1 MGKKIFDIDLD
12 RCVGCYACVVACMDQ
27 NDIVPHASDAP
38 DATDFMWRDVTS
50 LSDKDQIR
58 YVSLACMHCDDAP
71 CVTACPTGAVFRDA
85 ESCFVEWNKS
95 KCIGC
100 HSCVMACP
108 FGAPKFDGDGKM
120 EKCTGCAVRVENG
133 LVPACV
139 RICPTRAL
147 KFDTVENIEK
157 GKKLRSLTRIFHGV
171 S

>member
-1 MGKKIFDIDLD
+1 MKNKIFDIDLD

-27 NDIVPHASDAP
+27 NDIIP
-38 DATDFMWRDVTS
+38 DDKNGTENTDFMWRDVTS
-50 LSDKDQIR
+50 LSGKDKIQ

-71 CVTACPTGAVFRDA
+71 CAIACPTGAVFRDA
-85 ESCFVEWNKS
+85 ESCFVEYEKS

-120 EKCTGCAVRVENG
+120 EKCTGCAIRVENG
-133 LVPACV
+133 LIPACV

-157 GKKLRSLTRIFHGV
+157 GKKLRTLKKAMNHG
-171 S
+171 